1 MPPTHGM
8 SKEEAPTNI
17 QSTQAKGG
25 KDTSSGDFAA
35 RSQHGAVVDL
45 NGRRRRTAQL
55 KPKKS

>member
-1 MPPTHGM
+1 MAPTHEM
-8 SKEEAPTNI
+8 SKEAPANNI
-17 QSTQAKGG
+17 QSTQVKGG

-35 RSQHGAVVDL
+35 RSQHGAVVDQ

>member
-1 MPPTHGM
+1 MSPTHEM
-8 SKEEAPTNI
+8 SKEASANI

-35 RSQHGAVVDL
+35 RSQHGAVVDQ

>member
-1 MPPTHGM
+1 MSPTHEM
-8 SKEEAPTNI
+8 SKEAPANV
-17 QSTQAKGG
+17 QSPQVKGG

>member
-1 MPPTHGM
+1 MSPTHEM
-8 SKEEAPTNI
+8 SKEAPANI

-25 KDTSSGDFAA
+25 KDTSSGDFAV
-35 RSQHGAVVDL
+35 RSQHGAVVDQ